1 MILEDQSFPFQQFV
15 IFCIKMLPTK
25 FMTRHMQRQCMHIK
39 YFPHKSLLLIYDSWP
54 TRCFHW
60 LAGRGKQASD
70 VRYLNLTLLKT
81 AYFLWLLI
89 NSELTLSKPGRD
101 SYLKSLDHIDRHR
114 LTAPGLEDSI
124 QALLGQNEEEAVQMF
139 LKHAGKFLFQ
149 QDRWNMINLNSCRR
163 STSFNSAW
171 SSPCLWCEDWQH
183 LFDF

>member
-1 MILEDQSFPFQQFV
+1 MSKENFA
-15 IFCIKMLPTK
+15 K
-25 FMTRHMQRQCMHIK
+25 FMTRHMQRQCMHFK
-39 YFPHKSLLLIYDSWP
+39 YFLHKSLLSIYDSWP

-89 NSELTLSKPGRD
+89 NSELTLSKPGLD

-124 QALLGQNEEEAVQMF
+124 QALLGQNEEEAVKMF

-149 QDRWNMINLNSCRR
+149 QDR
-163 STSFNSAW
+163 
-171 SSPCLWCEDWQH
+171 
-183 LFDF
+183 